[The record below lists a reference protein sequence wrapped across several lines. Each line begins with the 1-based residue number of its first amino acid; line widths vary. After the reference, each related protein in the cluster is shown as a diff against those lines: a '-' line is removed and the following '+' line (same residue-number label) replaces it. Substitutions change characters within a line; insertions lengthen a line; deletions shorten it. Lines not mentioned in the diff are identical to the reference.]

1 MLDSNA
7 CCGTLRFVVVA
18 AIYFSF
24 QKGRVTCDES
34 YATIYTV
41 HLRLIYEAK
50 IQLLSVFTWKPAK
63 TRYVKL
69 KTKSLLFPKA
79 YNKTRSTR
87 SEVSQIV
94 AENLTN
100 SIKSIKCRH
109 LIRKPYCTSFAIK
122 QG

>member
-1 MLDSNA
+1 MHIILLFLCQAVLDSNA
-7 CCGTLRFVVVA
+7 CCGTLRFVVVD

-50 IQLLSVFTWKPAK
+50 IQLLSVFSWKPAK
-63 TRYVKL
+63 TRYV

-79 YNKTRSTR
+79 YNKTRSPT

-94 AENLTN
+94 VENLTN
-100 SIKSIKCRH
+100 SI
-109 LIRKPYCTSFAIK
+109 
-122 QG
+122 

>member
-1 MLDSNA
+1 MLDSNGL
-7 CCGTLRFVVVA
+7 CGTLRFVVVA

-34 YATIYTV
+34 YAIIYTV

-50 IQLLSVFTWKPAK
+50 IQMLSVFSWKPAQP
-63 TRYVKL
+63 RYL
-69 KTKSLLFPKA
+69 KTKRLLFLKA
-79 YNKTRSTR
+79 YDRTRSTR

-109 LIRKPYCTSFAIK
+109 LIRKPYCTSFAI
-122 QG
+122 